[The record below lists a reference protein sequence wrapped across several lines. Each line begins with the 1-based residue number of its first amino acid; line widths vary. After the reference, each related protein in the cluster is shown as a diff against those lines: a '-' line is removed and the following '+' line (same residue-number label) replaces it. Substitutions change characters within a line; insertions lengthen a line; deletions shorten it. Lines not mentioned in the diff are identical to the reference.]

1 MVRKKTVR
9 PIAELARKVREYR
22 ALKERPRDSQKYAL
36 DYDTMTRPYSGRKL
50 PVLAWQD
57 VKRESRLFSLLS
69 GLRLFGVGRLFTRK
83 SWLLEHDEPCYWRIT
98 KVKADYT
105 AQNMDH
111 GKAWGILTFKGK
123 EEREVKEVDKV
134 MYHDWRLVPK
144 HEETEFTRFVPVA
157 DSAPRFVPYP
167 PLLRAMILAER
178 LKEHQPLD
186 KEPAID
192 LQKTVP
198 LKKDFFLRLQE
209 EQQQSMGT
217 SV

>member
-22 ALKERPRDSQKYAL
+22 ALKDRPRDSQKYAL

-57 VKRESRLFSLLS
+57 VKRESRLFSMLS

-105 AQNMDH
+105 AQVRMCEAVFTLH
-111 GKAWGILTFKGK
+111 SSEFQAVFVCVKIFVSHFSLRIWTMGKPGA
-123 EEREVKEVDKV
+123 
-134 MYHDWRLVPK
+134 
-144 HEETEFTRFVPVA
+144 
-157 DSAPRFVPYP
+157 S
-167 PLLRAMILAER
+167 
-178 LKEHQPLD
+178 
-186 KEPAID
+186 
-192 LQKTVP
+192 
-198 LKKDFFLRLQE
+198 
-209 EQQQSMGT
+209 
-217 SV
+217 